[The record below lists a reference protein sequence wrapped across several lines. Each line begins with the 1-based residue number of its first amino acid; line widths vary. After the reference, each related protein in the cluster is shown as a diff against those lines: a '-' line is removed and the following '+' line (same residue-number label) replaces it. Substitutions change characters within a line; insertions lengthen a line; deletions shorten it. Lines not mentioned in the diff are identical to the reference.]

1 MSELRTAQQRVGE
14 ARTGL
19 VVMKFGGTS
28 VEDARAMLR
37 TAAIVRGRRERGL
50 AVVVVVSAMAKV
62 TDLLLAA
69 AAAAGRADKAGALAI
84 AARLRNRHLDTAAE
98 LLCGELFTQI
108 ERAIQVEFD
117 ALDDLLRGIAAV
129 GELTP
134 RTSDNVVSFGERLSS
149 RMVAALFE
157 QSGLDGVHVDAR
169 ACIVTDDHFGKAA
182 AQEAAIERKLTELV
196 LPLLYPASAG
206 LYSANAE
213 RGQTPVMGGFIGAT
227 AEGITTTLGRGGSD
241 YTAALVGG
249 GLHAGA
255 IEIWTDVNG
264 IMTTDPRICADA
276 LRVKTISFEEAA
288 ELAYFGARVLHPS
301 TILPAVQKSIP
312 VWVLNSRNAENEG
325 TRITAM
331 APPCASPFKSIAAK
345 KKLTIIDVVASRMLM
360 SHGYLKAVFD
370 VFDKYR
376 CAIDMVSTS
385 EVSISLTVDSNERL
399 PEICA
404 ELKKIADVKLEGHK
418 ALVCL
423 VGEDIRGHNGIAG
436 RVFSAIRHINVRMI
450 SQGASEI
457 NMSFMIEESDVED
470 AIRSLH
476 AEFFAEPDPTVFD
489 VEARVTVK
497 A

>member
-1 MSELRTAQQRVGE
+1 MI
-14 ARTGL
+14 ARTSVPRTSL

-28 VEDARAMLR
+28 VEDAIAIRR
-37 TAAIVRGRRERGL
+37 TLSIVEGRQHAGL
-50 AVVVVVSAMAKV
+50 QPVVVVSAMARV
-62 TDLLLAA
+62 TDQLLAA
-69 AAAAGRADKAGALAI
+69 AAAAGREDRVTATEI
-84 AARLRNRHLDTAAE
+84 SSRLRERHLATAAE
-98 LLCGELFTQI
+98 LVFGEFFEAL
-108 ERAIQVEFD
+108 AGDLNHEFN

-134 RTSDNVVSFGERLSS
+134 RTNDLVVSFGERTSS
-149 RMVAALFE
+149 RMVAAAFE
-157 QSGLDGVHVDAR
+157 RTSIFAQHVDAR
-169 ACIVTDDHFGKAA
+169 RCIITDSHYGKAA
-182 AQEAAIERKLTELV
+182 PIAEAIEARLEELV
-196 LPLLYPASAG
+196 LPLIESG
-206 LYSANAE
+206 L
-213 RGQTPVMGGFIGAT
+213 TPVMGGFIGSNAD
-227 AEGITTTLGRGGSD
+227 EITTTLGRGGSD

-264 IMTTDPRICADA
+264 IMTTDPRICPDA

-288 ELAYFGARVLHPS
+288 ELAYFGAKVLHPA

-312 VWVLNSRNAENEG
+312 VFVLNSRNPGNEG
-325 TRITAM
+325 TRITAVTE
-331 APPCASPFKSIAAK
+331 PCASPFKSIAAK
-345 KKLTIIDVVASRMLM
+345 KRLTIIDIVASRMLM
-360 SHGYLKAVFD
+360 SHGYLKTVFD
-370 VFDKYR
+370 VFDRYQ
-376 CAIDMVSTS
+376 CPIDMVSTS

-404 ELKKIADVKLEGHK
+404 ELGKIADVKYEGRK

-436 RVFSAIRHINVRMI
+436 RVFSAISHINVRMI

-457 NMSFMIEESDVED
+457 NMSFMIEEGDVDE

-476 AEFFAEPDPTVFD
+476 KTFFTSPDPTVFD
-489 VEARVTVK
+489 VAAQTVR

>member
-1 MSELRTAQQRVGE
+1 LSGVRES
-14 ARTGL
+14 L

-28 VEDARAMLR
+28 VEDAKAMER

-50 AVVVVVSAMAKV
+50 SAVVVVSAMAKV
-62 TDLLLAA
+62 TDQLLAA
-69 AAAAGRADKAGALAI
+69 ASAAGRGDRAGALAI
-84 AARLRNRHLDTAAE
+84 AARLRNRHIETAAG
-98 LLCGELFTQI
+98 LITGERLST
-108 ERAIQVEFD
+108 IQLVLDKEFD

-134 RTSDNVVSFGERLSS
+134 RTNDLVVSFGERLSS
-149 RMVAALFE
+149 RIVAEAFD
-157 QSGLDGVHVDAR
+157 QRGLNGIQVDAR
-169 ACIVTDDHFGKAA
+169 TCIITDNHYGKAA
-182 AQEAAIERKLTELV
+182 PIESAIEQKLHALV
-196 LPLLYPASAG
+196 LPLIEAG
-206 LYSANAE
+206 K
-213 RGQTPVMGGFIGAT
+213 TPVMGGFIGST

-264 IMTTDPRICADA
+264 IMTTDPRICPDA

-288 ELAYFGARVLHPS
+288 ELAYFGAKVLHPA

-312 VWVLNSRNAENEG
+312 VWVLNSRNAANEG
-325 TRITAM
+325 TKITAM
-331 APPCASPFKSIAAK
+331 AARCASPFKSIAAK

-370 VFDKYR
+370 VFDKYE

-385 EVSISLTVDSNERL
+385 EVSISLTVDSNQRL
-399 PEICA
+399 PEICG
-404 ELKKIADVKLEGHK
+404 ELSKIADVKMEGHK

-436 RVFSAIRHINVRMI
+436 RVFSAISHVNVRMI

-457 NMSFMIEESDVED
+457 NMSFMIDEEDVDE
-470 AIRSLH
+470 AVRSLH
-476 AEFFAEPDPTVFD
+476 AVFFADPDESVFD
-489 VEARVTVK
+489 VAARDAQLQVTSK
-497 A
+497 T